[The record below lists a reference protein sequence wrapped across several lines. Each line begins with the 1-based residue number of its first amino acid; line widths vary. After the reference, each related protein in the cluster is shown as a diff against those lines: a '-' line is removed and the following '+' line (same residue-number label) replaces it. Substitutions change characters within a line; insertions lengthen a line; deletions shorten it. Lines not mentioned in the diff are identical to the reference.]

1 MKIQASH
8 FLLLAPAA
16 SIGAGPSTRRRSPR
30 PAPRRLR
37 PPSPL
42 PTTTP
47 SPTAA
52 SPSPLLL
59 LHGQIHAGVLLH
71 LWRRAASPSD
81 DGSPGEDATSSVR
94 CTASPS
100 YRKSSRCRPSSSA
113 RSAIS
118 PGGLPCQLPNDAL
131 VPPRGRHTSTFTEPQ
146 GASPPFS
153 TAAIFDARSTASSPV
168 LMYEAA
174 DDDFS
179 STPIV
184 DWTPDFS
191 ANVSQCL
198 LCALLLAH
206 HQVGSECFLNIACQ
220 CFLNLAFG
228 HGLKIM
234 W

>member
-1 MKIQASH
+1 MDRSTQASCSISGGGRPPRPTT
-8 FLLLAPAA
+8 AP
-16 SIGAGPSTRRRSPR
+16 PKKTRRRPFIA
-30 PAPRRLR
+30 PPPRRTAN
-37 PPSPL
+37 PPSASL
-42 PTTTP
+42 PRQQDLP
-47 SPTAA
+47 SPAA
-52 SPSPLLL
+52 
-59 LHGQIHAGVLLH
+59 
-71 LWRRAASPSD
+71 
-81 DGSPGEDATSSVR
+81 
-94 CTASPS
+94 
-100 YRKSSRCRPSSSA
+100 
-113 RSAIS
+113 
-118 PGGLPCQLPNDAL
+118 GLPCQLPNDVL
-131 VPPRGRHTSTFTEPQ
+131 VPPRGRQTSTFTEPQ

-153 TAAIFDARSTASSPV
+153 TAATFDARSTASSPV

-174 DDDFS
+174 DNDFS